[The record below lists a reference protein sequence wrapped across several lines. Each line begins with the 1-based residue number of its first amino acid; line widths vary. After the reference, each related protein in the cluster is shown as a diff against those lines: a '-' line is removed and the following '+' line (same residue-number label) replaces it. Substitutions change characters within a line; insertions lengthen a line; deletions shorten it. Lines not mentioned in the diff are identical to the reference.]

1 MSEQWMSVTV
11 VVAIDESPAV
21 GDVPVMV
28 VYQVVVVPIGS
39 PVMPAPAKPS
49 EDANSHAERNP
60 WPLDEGARNPDPS
73 WIERE
78 RVPVD
83 DPRIIFR
90 HINDFRVRWF
100 NHDRLSLGRDGLLL
114 RALQVPGLLRSLTH
128 HLNCVKDIL
137 LSVHVRIPEG
147 RGPGQTLVHHGKHR
161 RKLRESLYTGIP
173 GLRIDRLGECV
184 SLQIWMLLYPALS
197 LHDFRRIGRGCKDLR
212 DQSVRVQCD
221 RCDQPVQ
228 FFGRLLRHHLSA
240 LL

>member
-28 VYQVVVVPIGS
+28 VYQVVVAPIGS
-39 PVMPAPAKPS
+39 PVMPAPAKAG
-49 EDANSHAERNP
+49 EDANSQAECNP
-60 WPLDEGARNPDPS
+60 WPLDECARNPDPP

-100 NHDRLSLGRDGLLL
+100 NHDRLSLGRDGFLL

-137 LSVHVRIPEG
+137 LSVHVRIPER

-173 GLRIDRLGECV
+173 GLRIDRLGERV
-184 SLQIWMLLYPALS
+184 SLQIWVLLHPALS

-212 DQSVRVQCD
+212 DQGVRVQCD